1 MPFIN
6 LCVSKDVSND
16 EEISLKEEFGKAIK
30 IIPGK
35 SEDWLMINI
44 TSNAHMYFKGN
55 NDKPLSFLELK
66 VYGNVDSNDFN
77 NFTKEATNIINKV
90 LKINPDCMYFKYEEV
105 LNWGWNGENF

>member
-55 NDKPLSFLELK
+55 NDKPNGFLLK
-66 VYGNVDSNDFN
+66 GQVVMVKKGMRINV
-77 NFTKEATNIINKV
+77 TRTNKS
-90 LKINPDCMYFKYEEV
+90 
-105 LNWGWNGENF
+105 